1 MLNFDVQLYASVLL
15 KLIEYRVVRFH
26 DQPAIR
32 SPRVTDMKIRDGIDL
47 GVKAYSIQY
56 CLGIIKISA

>member
-1 MLNFDVQLYASVLL
+1 MLL
-15 KLIEYRVVRFH
+15 KQLEYRVVRFH

-47 GVKAYSIQY
+47 GVKAYSIHY